1 MPTAENTSG
10 DSAIL
15 SVPSGT
21 VLSATDFSEE
31 SAGSFMHALAQQLW
45 RYPRSLTGNG
55 VRSTLADIAE
65 LLPDLSIH
73 EVPSGTAVFDWVV
86 PDEWNIHEAYILGP
100 SGERIADFQVNN
112 VHLVSYSTP
121 VEFEL
126 DLAELQEH
134 LHSIPDYPNAIPY
147 VTSYYNRTWGFCLT
161 HRERE
166 SLQPGT
172 YRVVI
177 KGTLEPGS
185 MTYGELVIPG
195 KSEKEVFIS
204 TYVCHPSLANNELS
218 GPVVSVALALWL
230 SQQKDRH
237 FTYRFVFVPETIG
250 AVAYSA
256 HNLKH
261 LHEHVVAGFNLTCI
275 GDEGDYSY
283 LASRPGNL
291 PIDRI
296 AQRVVRTFPQSV
308 EYSYV
313 DRGSDERQYGAPGID
328 LPLISLMRT
337 RYGKY
342 PEYHT
347 SLDDLTVVTP
357 TGLQGGF
364 DLVRS
369 CIQELEN
376 SRYFRT
382 PVLGEPQLGKR
393 GLYHAQHGRT
403 VAEDVLLRTH
413 ILAYADGNYSVQ
425 DMVELFEQ
433 PQNVIEELIVELKEH
448 GLLTENYL
456 GE

>member
-1 MPTAENTSG
+1 
-10 DSAIL
+10 
-15 SVPSGT
+15 
-21 VLSATDFSEE
+21 
-31 SAGSFMHALAQQLW
+31 MHALAHQLW
-45 RYPRSLTGNG
+45 VYPRSLTGNG
-55 VRSTLADIAE
+55 VRATLTDVAA
-65 LLPDLSIH
+65 LLPGLKIH
-73 EVPSGTAVFDWVV
+73 EVPSGTEVFDWTI
-86 PDEWNIHEAYILGP
+86 PDEWNVTEAYILTP
-100 SGERIADFQVNN
+100 SGERIADFRVNN

-121 VEFEL
+121 IECEL
-126 DLAELQEH
+126 ELTELQNH
-134 LHSIPDYPNAIPY
+134 LHSIPDYPDAIPY
-147 VTSYYNRTWGFCLT
+147 VTSYYNRSWGFCLT

-166 SLQPGT
+166 QLQPGK
-172 YRVVI
+172 YQVVI
-177 KGTLEPGS
+177 KGTLQPGS

-204 TYVCHPSLANNELS
+204 TYICHPSLANNELS

-230 SQQKDRH
+230 KQQPRH
-237 FTYRFVFVPETIG
+237 YTYRFVFVPETIG
-250 AVAYSA
+250 AITYTAT
-256 HNLKH
+256 NLEH
-261 LHEHVVAGFNLTCI
+261 LRNAVIAGFNLTCI
-275 GDEGDYSY
+275 GDDGDYSY
-283 LASRPGNL
+283 LASRSGNL

-296 AQRVVRTFPQSV
+296 ARRVVRTFPRSV
-308 EYSYV
+308 EYSYI

-328 LPLISLMRT
+328 LPMVSLMRT

-364 DLVRS
+364 DLVRA
-369 CIQELEN
+369 CIEELEN

-413 ILAYADGNYSVQ
+413 ILAYSDGDYSVQ
-425 DMVELFEQ
+425 DMVELFDQ
-433 PQNVIEELIVELKEH
+433 PRQVIEDLIDELTEH
-448 GLLTENYL
+448 GLITEHRL